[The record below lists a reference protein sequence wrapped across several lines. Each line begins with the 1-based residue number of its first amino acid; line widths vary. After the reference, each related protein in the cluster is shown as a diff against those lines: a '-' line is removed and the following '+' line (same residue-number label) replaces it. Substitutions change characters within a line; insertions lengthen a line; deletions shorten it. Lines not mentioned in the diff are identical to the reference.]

1 MNTKSRIL
9 TLCLCAAL
17 ALPTVG
23 MTGCSKTKGPVKTKP
38 TNVYRYKTLYESTYN
53 YNRETSGGRTS
64 INSLIG
70 VGNRVILIG
79 YQYDEN
85 WNSTNLYWD
94 LNPET
99 GEMTD
104 LTMPPMEENSYM
116 NSISF
121 AEDNTVYYT
130 LSHDSY
136 DEKTGNY
143 TNSITLYHAD
153 ANGQILASNDI
164 YSLFNI
170 QSEDRGNI
178 YLYIDRLLTMDDKLI
193 MTVSSNE
200 DISGI
205 YTVSDDLSAVKRIE
219 IPNMENASQILPKND
234 DLLVCYYS
242 QNDYKQTVVSYD
254 FDTGT
259 VSEPYAISSG
269 AASNFYNAIPS
280 DNYDFVYYTNIG
292 VYGYDIAS
300 GTETELLNWINSD
313 INATQMNSCYIAPDG
328 TVFTLS
334 YEYQN
339 DSETTTV
346 NRLTRIPDEEV
357 KEKYILTYGTLYTD
371 SDIINAIVKFNRA
384 SEEYRI
390 TIRDYADYNNE
401 ENNWTGALTQFNNDI
416 TTNNIPDIIALSTEM
431 PYQNYANKGLFADL
445 YPLIDADT
453 EIKREDMYQNLL
465 AALSIG
471 GQLYQF
477 APDFRITTLVGK
489 SSIVGENDGWTMD
502 EMMTAVSSMEDGK
515 DPFWGEMTRENFL
528 RNVCTMARNQFID
541 KESGTCSFNSEEFI
555 KILKFAATLPEKSIW
570 ETINWDEVDN
580 SWYTDR
586 DYRFRADNAILMEYN
601 FGSYTDFWRMQAGTF
616 GADISL
622 VGYPNENRIGSA
634 IIPSQAFAISAQSQ
648 CKEGAWAFISE
659 YTRSQL
665 DAEPDNRYGFSI
677 FRPVN
682 KKMAEFALSYYD
694 DYWYDKQFGEDETND
709 EIDVPADDVVVMP
722 RAVPAAEENIGIA
735 VEEDAAD
742 IAAEEPIVDDDM
754 VDLDGDG
761 IVDSV
766 ATPITVPDK
775 SEKEKTWTTW
785 IGDERIDM
793 GMMTKE
799 AVDHVDRV
807 IESLSQ
813 VYENDEA
820 VLNIILEEASAFFS
834 GQKSAEEVAG
844 LIQNRVFIVVN
855 ESK

>member
-23 MTGCSKTKGPVKTKP
+23 MTGCSKINGPVKTKP

-53 YNRETSGGRTS
+53 YNRENSGSRTS

-70 VGNRVILIG
+70 VGNRVILTG
-79 YQYDEN
+79 YQQDEN

-99 GEMTD
+99 GETTD
-104 LTMPPMEENSYM
+104 LTMPPMDENSYM

-130 LSHDSY
+130 LSQDIY
-136 DEKTGNY
+136 DEESGNY
-143 TNSITLYHAD
+143 TYSNILYHAD
-153 ANGQILASNDI
+153 ANGEVLASNDI

-170 QSEDRGNI
+170 QSADRGNI

-193 MTVSSNE
+193 MTVSSSE

-205 YTVSDDLSAVKRIE
+205 YTVSDDLTTVKRIE
-219 IPNMENASQILPKND
+219 IPGMESAFQILPKND

-259 VSEPYAISSG
+259 ASEPYAISGS
-269 AASNFYNAIPS
+269 AANNLYSAIPS

-334 YEYQN
+334 NEWGN
-339 DSETTTV
+339 DSNTTSV

-357 KEKYILTYGTLYTD
+357 KEKYILTYGTLYAGY
-371 SDIINAIVKFNRA
+371 DIINAIVKFNRA

-390 TIRDYADYNNE
+390 TIRDYSDYNNE

-453 EIKREDMYQNLL
+453 EIKREDMYQNILD
-465 AALSIG
+465 ALSIG
-471 GQLYQF
+471 GKLYQF
-477 APDFRITTLVGK
+477 APDFRIMSLVGK

-502 EMMTAVSSMEDGK
+502 ELMAAVSSMEDGK
-515 DPFWGEMTRENFL
+515 DPFWGEVTRESFL
-528 RNVCTMARNQFID
+528 QSVCTMARDQFID
-541 KESGTCSFNSEEFI
+541 KESGTCSFNSDEFI
-555 KILKFAATLPEKSIW
+555 KILKFAATLPEKTIW
-570 ETINWDEVDN
+570 DTINWDEVDQN
-580 SWYTDR
+580 FYTDR
-586 DYRFRADNAILMEYN
+586 DYRFRSDNAILMEYS
-601 FGSYTDFWRMQAGTF
+601 FGSYTDFWRMQTGTF

-622 VGYPNENRIGSA
+622 VGYPNANRIGSA

-665 DAEPDNRYGFSI
+665 DTEPDNRYQFSI

-682 KKMAEFALSYYD
+682 EQMAEYALSYYD
-694 DYWYDKQFGEDETND
+694 DYWYDKQFSETETD
-709 EIDVPADDVVVMP
+709 GEIDVPADNVIVTP
-722 RAVPAAEENIGIA
+722 RVAPAAVDI
-735 VEEDAAD
+735 D
-742 IAAEEPIVDDDM
+742 IAAEEPIVDDDVYDM
-754 VDLDGDG
+754 NGDG
-761 IVDSV
+761 VIDSV
-766 ATPITVPDK
+766 DMPITTPND

-785 IGDERIDM
+785 IGNERIDM
-793 GMMTKE
+793 GMMTQE
-799 AVDHVDRV
+799 AVDHVNRV